1 MSEKASV
8 IIIGAGPAG
17 LTAAYQLIKLGHPV
31 TLIEST
37 NQVGGMSRSLD
48 MFGQIVD
55 CGPHRFFT
63 SDKIVNDFFHEIVG
77 DNFTVVNRLTRIYY
91 RNKFFDYP
99 LKIGNVIRNISI
111 FELSHILFSYFWIR
125 IFPNKSVKTF
135 EDWVTNKFGEKL
147 FGMFFK
153 SYTEKLWGIS
163 CNQIDADWASQRI
176 KKLSLW
182 EALISSIKGNKN
194 NKHKT
199 LVDVFAYPHKGT
211 GAIYNEIARRFEKLG
226 GKILFGQK
234 IERFMELDS
243 KITEII
249 TQNGESFKA
258 DWFVSTMPMT
268 SLIQGLSNV
277 PQQILDYTRKLYFR
291 NTTLVYL
298 EINSNQLFPDNWIYI
313 HSPKVTHGRIANFRN
328 WCPTLTNGK
337 STSILCLEFWSFDS
351 DLLWQKSDEEL
362 SQLAHRELLMLNLIS
377 NNDLVLNSKV
387 IKIPKCY
394 PVYETGYMENLNPII
409 GYLNTISNLKLIG
422 RYGSFKYNNQDH
434 SILMGLLLAKEINTG
449 INQNLWDI
457 NTDSDYQESTEFN
470 LSGYS

>member
-1 MSEKASV
+1 MSKESV

-37 NQVGGMSRSLD
+37 NQVGGMSRSLE

-63 SDKIVNDFFHEIVG
+63 SDKIVNDFFQEIVG

-91 RNKFFDYP
+91 RNRFFDYP

-111 FELSHILFSYFWIR
+111 FELAHILFSYFWIR
-125 IFPNKSVKTF
+125 VFPNKSIKTF
-135 EDWVTNKFGEKL
+135 EEWVTNKFGEKL

-211 GAIYNEIARRFEKLG
+211 GAIYNEIAKRFENLG
-226 GKILFGQK
+226 GKIIFEQK
-234 IERFMELDS
+234 IETIIKQDS

-249 TQNGESFKA
+249 TQRGESFKA
-258 DWFVSTMPMT
+258 DWIVSTMPMT
-268 SLIQGLSNV
+268 SLINGLTDV
-277 PQQILDYTRKLYFR
+277 PSEVTEYSQKLYFR

-298 EINSNQLFPDNWIYI
+298 EIDNIELFPDNWIYV
-313 HSPKVTHGRIANFRN
+313 HSPEVTHGRITNFRN

-337 STSILCLEFWSFDS
+337 NTSILCLEFWSFDS
-351 DLLWQKSDEEL
+351 DALWQKSDEYL
-362 SQLAHRELLMLNLIS
+362 SELAHKELLTLNLIS
-377 NNDLVLNSKV
+377 ENDLILNSKV

-409 GYLNTISNLKLIG
+409 DYLNTISNLKLIG

-434 SILMGLLLAKEINTG
+434 SILMGLLLAKEIHTG
-449 INQNLWDI
+449 VDQRLWDI